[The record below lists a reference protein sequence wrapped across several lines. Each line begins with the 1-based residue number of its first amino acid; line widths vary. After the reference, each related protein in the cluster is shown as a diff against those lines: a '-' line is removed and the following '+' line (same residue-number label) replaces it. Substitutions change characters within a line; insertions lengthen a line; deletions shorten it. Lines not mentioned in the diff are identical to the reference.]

1 MQGGRTV
8 LNQLTPQLTMRRRK
22 LMFDKPVA
30 FAVSLRRSIGVASA
44 VMTLWAA
51 SGVAALAQSTSST
64 SSAIAGAAG
73 TTSVGPVAP
82 VANPCQR
89 FAAGSVVQQPPALF
103 SQNGV
108 LNVSFSYQQTVEVP
122 PGRQLYCFMT
132 PSGLENPTLYLNPGD
147 TLNITV
153 TNNTPQVLPTE
164 TGATT
169 EVFNPPNCGNTTE
182 IELNADNSALN
193 VMTGGSMNIHYHGT
207 NTSPACG
214 ADNVTKTL
222 INPGVTFSYSVTFPS
237 NEPPG
242 LYWYHPHVHGLSE
255 AAVQGGASG
264 AIVIQGINNVQ
275 PATAG
280 LRQRIIM
287 IRDQQTNQGLME
299 SAGDTPGGIP
309 QVDLTVNNI
318 TINTTT
324 TNGVTTYTPAV
335 VQMAPGAQEFWRL
348 SNSASDSILDL
359 QVVFDGVPQTFQIVG
374 IDGVPV
380 NSQDGTQPGA
390 LIPVTHFHLPPA
402 SRVEFLVN
410 APPPTVQ
417 VAQLMTQL
425 INTGPLGD
433 EDPARPLISM
443 QLAPAGANAASAL
456 PADGMVPAFAALNTS
471 QQLFGG
477 IMNVTPA
484 LTRTVYFAE
493 EQDGDAFYINASGCV
508 TAAGAQCATQV
519 TNGVPID
526 TVFYNNNP
534 PSIITTQ
541 GTVEKWI
548 IQNRAQEDHEF
559 HQHQVH
565 FLVLEQDNFE
575 VNGSVQ
581 APAIDGQF
589 LDMVEVPFCN
599 GPAPLIT
606 KQNPTGNNPPACVN
620 AQGQP
625 VYPYPQVQVLV
636 DFRGM
641 DVGDFVFHCH
651 ILGHEDLGMMA
662 IERVLPATT
671 TASGSQ

>member
-1 MQGGRTV
+1 
-8 LNQLTPQLTMRRRK
+8 
-22 LMFDKPVA
+22 MFNKPVA
-30 FAVSLRRSIGVASA
+30 LAVPLRRSIGVASVIMA
-44 VMTLWAA
+44 LWAA
-51 SGVAALAQSTSST
+51 SGVAALAQTTNSASSVAA
-64 SSAIAGAAG
+64 SAAG
-73 TTSVGPVAP
+73 TANVNPVAP

-108 LNVSFSYQQTVEVP
+108 LNVSFSYQQTVELP

-182 IELNADNSALN
+182 IELNPAASALN

-222 INPGVTFSYSVTFPS
+222 INPGVTFSYSVTFPT

-255 AAVQGGASG
+255 SAVQGGASG

-280 LRQRIIM
+280 LRQRIII
-287 IRDQQTNQGLME
+287 IRDQQTNQGLQE

-324 TNGVTTYTPAV
+324 NETTGVTTYTPAV
-335 VQMAPGAQEFWRL
+335 VQMAPGAQEFWRV

-380 NSQDGTQPGA
+380 NSQDGTQPGQ

-410 APPPTVQ
+410 APPSTVQ
-417 VAQLMTQL
+417 VAQLITQL

-433 EDPARPLISM
+433 EDPQRPLISM
-443 QLAPAGANAASAL
+443 QLAPASANAASAL
-456 PADGMVPAFAALNTS
+456 PVDGTVPTFTALNTS

-477 IMNVTPA
+477 ITGVTPA

-493 EQDGDAFYINASGCV
+493 EQNGDAFYINASGCV

-526 TVFYNNNP
+526 TVFDNNNP

-565 FLVLEQDNFE
+565 FMVLEQDNFE
-575 VNGSVQ
+575 ANGSVQ

-599 GPAPLIT
+599 GPAPAIT
-606 KQNPTGNNPPACVN
+606 KANPTGNNPPACVD
-620 AQGQP
+620 AQGNP
-625 VYPYPQVQVLV
+625 VIPYPQVQVLV

-641 DVGDFVFHCH
+641 DIGDFVFHCH

-671 TASGSQ
+671 GTSTASGTSTTSGSP